1 MTVWV
6 PDVEG
11 GVYKPEVEM
20 VPIVELPPTT
30 PSTSHVTPVF
40 VVPETVAVN
49 CCFCLSVTGARRGLI
64 VTVTAAMDESVRPR
78 IVSTRGSL
86 RTAHRMAIR
95 SPEWTLDEHCWRG
108 LSGMKHRA
116 VAVGDHRQTL
126 NH

>member
-6 PDVEG
+6 PGVEG

-20 VPIVELPPTT
+20 LPTVELPPTV

-49 CCFCLSVTGARRGLI
+49 CCFCFKVSGARRGRI
-64 VTVTAAMDESVRPR
+64 VTVTAATDESVRLK

-95 SPEWTLDEHCWRG
+95 SPPNGLLDEHCWRG
-108 LSGMKHRA
+108 LSA
-116 VAVGDHRQTL
+116 CPDAVGDHRQTARRG
-126 NH
+126 